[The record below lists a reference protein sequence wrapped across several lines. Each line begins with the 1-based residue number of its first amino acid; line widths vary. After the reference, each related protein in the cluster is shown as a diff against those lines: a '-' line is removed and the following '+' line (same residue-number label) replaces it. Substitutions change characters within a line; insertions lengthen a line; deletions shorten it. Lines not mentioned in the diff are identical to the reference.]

1 VVFCFKRGGG
11 EKEGGF
17 DPAVPPADR
26 ARNFSLFTASD
37 AIGFS
42 YGVSWNMVRRN
53 IFNWEDEDVG
63 KVKAKVKSFCAIP
76 QALAFLKEYIVF
88 AEKDEELNK

>member
-1 VVFCFKRGGG
+1 M
-11 EKEGGF
+11 
-17 DPAVPPADR
+17 
-26 ARNFSLFTASD
+26 
-37 AIGFS
+37 
-42 YGVSWNMVRRN
+42 SWNMVRRN

-63 KVKAKVKSFCAIP
+63 KLKAKVKSFCAIP